1 MAFYSNEQV
10 MQSFKLY
17 SVLAMKGYGE
27 KEELRLYMADDI
39 IRGLVEQFARE
50 VDCTIFASGEYIYMI
65 PLSKNSIYHV
75 SNEAIRKTYLPSK
88 AVNLDLYLM
97 YVSIIVLFGEFYDSY
112 QTNESTRDFITISDW
127 LESLN
132 ERISILTEHDV
143 EKLKAIDKGFDYNWS
158 SIIEKWTDMDEIKET
173 VKVQDA
179 RTISRKSFLNTVKQ
193 FLEKQELVKDIGNE
207 EIELTEKAKTI
218 IQRYYMEYDYN
229 RGILDFMYNIDK
241 KEGEQSNAS
250 NI

>member
-10 MQSFKLY
+10 MQGFKLY
-17 SVLAMKGYGE
+17 SVLSMKGYGE
-27 KEELRLYMADDI
+27 REELRLYMADDV
-39 IRGLVEQFARE
+39 IRGLVDQFARE

-65 PLSKNSIYHV
+65 PLARNSIYHV
-75 SNEAIRKTYLPSK
+75 SNETVRKNYLPTR
-88 AVNLDLYLM
+88 AATNLDLYLM

-112 QTNESTRDFITISDW
+112 QSIEATRDFITISDW

-132 ERISILTEHDV
+132 QRISILTEHDT
-143 EKLKAIDKGFDYNWS
+143 EKLKTLDKEFDYNWS
-158 SIIEKWTDMDEIKET
+158 SIIEKWIDMDEIKET

-193 FLEKQELVKDIGNE
+193 FLEKQDLIQYIGND
-207 EIELTEKAKTI
+207 EIELTEKAKNI

-241 KEGEQSNAS
+241 NEGGIQ
-250 NI
+250 